1 MADEKEPVQ
10 PIVRKKD
17 DEAASA
23 APRLSRRVVDMS
35 AERPRDSRARGESE
49 PSPTLQSRA
58 ALEAAGP
65 QPGVRVESGSLA
77 DFEALLAE
85 SGSTPRRE
93 RVEVGEKVQGTITSV
108 GEKWIYVDLGGGREG
123 VARTGDFVGKDGEVT
138 VSPQEVRSFY
148 VLSTSDGTI
157 TLGEQLSTREAA
169 MDAIDMAVQSGA
181 PLSGRV
187 VSKNK
192 GGFEVDLGGVRAFCP
207 ISQIELGFTENP
219 DEHVGRAYQFRV
231 TEVREGGRSVVVSR
245 AELLREEQ
253 ERAARK
259 LLEELKEGMVVDGTV
274 TRLADFGAFVDI
286 GGVEGLVHVTEL
298 GFTRVDHPRD
308 VVREGEKVRVKVLGI
323 TEGERGLRI
332 SLSMKET
339 MADPWEAALQTVHVG
354 AKLSGVVNRL
364 EPFGAFVEVAPHVE
378 GLVHVSEMSWEKH
391 VKRPSDIVSV
401 GQQVQVEVLDVD
413 LARRRISLSMK
424 SEAADPWSN
433 VTDRFAIGQ
442 EVSGTV
448 ENIEDFGAFV
458 SLGAGVTA
466 LLPRGEMGLS
476 GNATPHA
483 RFSRGDTVS
492 ARVLSIEPSRRRMS
506 LTLKSA
512 EEVADAASVG
522 PRSYA
527 DRPASSGLGT
537 LGDLLKDK
545 LK

>member
-1 MADEKEPVQ
+1 MADEEKPVQ
-10 PIVRKKD
+10 PIVRKKTD
-17 DEAASA
+17 DEANAS

-35 AERPRDSRARGESE
+35 VERPQDRRRGSE
-49 PSPTLQSRA
+49 APPTLQPRG
-58 ALEAAGP
+58 ALDAVSDV
-65 QPGVRVESGSLA
+65 PGVRVEDGSLA

-85 SGSTPRRE
+85 TGSAPQRN
-93 RVEVGEKVQGTITSV
+93 RVEVGEKLEGTVTKV
-108 GEKWIYVDLGGGREG
+108 GERWIYVDLGAGREG
-123 VARTGDFVGKDGEVT
+123 VARTADFSGKEGEVT
-138 VSPQEVRSFY
+138 LSAGQTRSFF

-157 TLGEQLSTREAA
+157 TLGDQLSTREAA
-169 MDAIDMAVQSGA
+169 MDAIEMALQSGA

-187 VSKNK
+187 ASKNK
-192 GGFEVDLGGVRAFCP
+192 GGFEIDLGGARAFCP

-219 DEHVGRAYQFRV
+219 DEHIGRAYQFRV
-231 TEVREGGRSVVVSR
+231 TEVREGGRSIVVSR

-253 ERAARK
+253 ARAARK
-259 LLEELKEGMVVDGTV
+259 VLEDLREGAVIDGNV
-274 TRLADFGAFVDI
+274 TKLMDFGAFVDI

-308 VVREGEKVRVKVLGI
+308 VVREGERVRVKVLGI
-323 TEGERGLRI
+323 TEGDKGLRI

-339 MADPWEAALQTVHVG
+339 MADPWETALETIHVG
-354 AKLSGVVNRL
+354 SKIAGTVNRL
-364 EPFGAFVEVAPHVE
+364 EAFGAFVEVAPNVE

-391 VKRPSDIVSV
+391 VKRPADIVSV
-401 GQQVQVEVLDVD
+401 GQEVMVEVLDVD

-424 SEAADPWSN
+424 SSASDPWNS
-433 VTDRFAIGQ
+433 VTDRFAVGQ
-442 EVSGTV
+442 EVSGTI

-458 SLGAGVTA
+458 SLGDGVTA

-476 GNATPHA
+476 GNATAHA
-483 RFSRGDTVS
+483 KFTRGDKVS
-492 ARVLSIEPSRRRMS
+492 ARVLSIEPARRRMS

-512 EEVADAASVG
+512 EEVADATNVG

-527 DRPASSGLGT
+527 DRPASTGLGT